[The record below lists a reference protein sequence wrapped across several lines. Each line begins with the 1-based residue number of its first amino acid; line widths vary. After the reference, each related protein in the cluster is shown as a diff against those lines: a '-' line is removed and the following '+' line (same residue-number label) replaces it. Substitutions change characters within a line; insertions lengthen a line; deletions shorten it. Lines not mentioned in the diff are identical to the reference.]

1 MLPGADREQPAEDT
15 DGADHQGHTVCH
27 HRHLCT
33 WHAGDEELHE
43 GEGEEEG
50 GAEECSSSSDI
61 QWRGVQRGEEGGCG
75 VILMLVIPRIMKGL
89 ILLMKMMIWKSFLEF
104 QGRIQR

>member
-1 MLPGADREQPAEDT
+1 MLPGVDREQPAEDT
-15 DGADHQGHTVCH
+15 DGADHQGHRVCH

-43 GEGEEEG
+43 GDWEEEG

-61 QWRGVQRGEEGGCG
+61 QWGGVSRGEGG
-75 VILMLVIPRIMKGL
+75 I
-89 ILLMKMMIWKSFLEF
+89 
-104 QGRIQR
+104 

>member
-1 MLPGADREQPAEDT
+1 MFPGADREQPAEDT

-61 QWRGVQRGEEGGCG
+61 QWRGVQRGEEEGCG
-75 VILMLVIPRIMKGL
+75 VGL
-89 ILLMKMMIWKSFLEF
+89 FLCLSFL
-104 QGRIQR
+104 GL